1 MTLPS
6 LLRAH
11 LKNTTRRKPK
21 RARVLRLARPSRR
34 AEVAYRNQLL
44 SLVKQ
49 MQHLV
54 AEDILPVL
62 QNAQHDY
69 TPDGFTQ
76 DDLSDAFVEAIQ
88 AAIERAAYKAIQ
100 AVLVRARRWAQRMVD
115 DVEKNNRTALA
126 NSIHYAFGIDI
137 GPLLSAQNIRA
148 PLQLAMATNV
158 NLIQSIPQRY
168 FEQLHTSI
176 LTSVTQGQR
185 YKELAADIQKLTN
198 TTEKRARLIAR
209 DQTAKTHSAIA
220 QARQTA
226 LGITEY
232 EWQTSG
238 DERVRNSHTEHDG
251 QKFRWDSPP
260 TETGH
265 PGHDIACRCVA
276 LPVIDLTQ

>member
-11 LKNTTRRKPK
+11 LKNTTHHKPK

-49 MQHLV
+49 MQRFV

-62 QNAQHDY
+62 QNAQHDD
-69 TPDGFTQ
+69 TSDGFTQ
-76 DDLSDAFVEAIQ
+76 DDLSDAFIEAVQ
-88 AAIERAAYKAIQ
+88 AAIERAAKAIQ
-100 AVLVRARRWAQRMVD
+100 VMLVRARGWAQRMVE
-115 DVEKNNRTALA
+115 DVDKHNRTALA

-185 YKELAADIQKLTN
+185 YKELAADIQKLTGA
-198 TTEKRARLIAR
+198 TEKRARLIAR

-226 LGITEY
+226 LGIIEY

-251 QKFRWDSPP
+251 HKFRWDSPP